1 MENKEDKESH
11 VNPENKRRLKTSLL
25 PKKLP
30 NKKKQLISQL
40 PSVNLEGE
48 VVLVK
53 ANNDGYSIF
62 RLIYGLYL
70 Y

>member
-11 VNPENKRRLKTSLL
+11 VSLKNKRRPKTSLL
-25 PKKLP
+25 PKMLP
-30 NKKKQLISQL
+30 NKKKQLISPL
-40 PSVNLEGE
+40 PSVNPEEE

-62 RLIYGLYL
+62 RLIYGVCLY
-70 Y
+70 